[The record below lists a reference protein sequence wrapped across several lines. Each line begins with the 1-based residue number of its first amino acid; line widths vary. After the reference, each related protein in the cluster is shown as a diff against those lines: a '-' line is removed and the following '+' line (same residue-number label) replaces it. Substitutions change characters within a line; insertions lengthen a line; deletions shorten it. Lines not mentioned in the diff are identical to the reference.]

1 MSATTRSPA
10 VVADEKSTVALA
22 ALEPRGPTEA
32 DADWISEIAG
42 TTRSSSCSRRRRTL
56 GLGFVLILRKRR
68 IDRHQEAK
76 ARLPCVQPIMSQTL
90 RVFLLMAAISS

>member
-22 ALEPRGPTEA
+22 AREPRCPTEA

-42 TTRSSSCSRRRRTL
+42 TTRSSSCSRRTL
-56 GLGFVLILRKRR
+56 GLGVLLILRERR

-90 RVFLLMAAISS
+90 RVFRLMAAISS